1 MQLFLAELMVFG
13 KTAGEEQLVPAGTK
27 PGLFWDPVRGSS
39 SSDPPAQGQ
48 VALAPTWPNPPVPQV
63 TLAEQGDVGL
73 TGQCSVAGGILS
85 LHIPWAASCWTPTH
99 VKGTQRCSWPP
110 GPLVPAL
117 LWLRPLHWHRA
128 VGSQPREL
136 LQVENNSVFPEQSDT
151 GSLCQAGSQCRASM
165 PVLA

>member
-73 TGQCSVAGGILS
+73 TGQCGRRDPVPPHSMGSVL
-85 LHIPWAASCWTPTH
+85 LDTH
-99 VKGTQRCSWPP
+99 PRQGHPEVLLATRATCPCPP
-110 GPLVPAL
+110 VAPSPAL
-117 LWLRPLHWHRA
+117 AQGCGGPA
-128 VGSQPREL
+128 QGTAP
-136 LQVENNSVFPEQSDT
+136 
-151 GSLCQAGSQCRASM
+151 G
-165 PVLA
+165 